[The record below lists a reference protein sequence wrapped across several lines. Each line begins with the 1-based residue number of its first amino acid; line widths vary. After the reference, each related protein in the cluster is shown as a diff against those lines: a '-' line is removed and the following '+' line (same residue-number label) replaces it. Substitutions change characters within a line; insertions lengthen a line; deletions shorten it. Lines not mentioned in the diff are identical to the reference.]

1 MFETL
6 SEFIVSAIVI
16 VFAAHRLVQASEE
29 IAACTGIGHLFIGS
43 LFLAGSTSAPEF
55 FVDVRATME
64 GIPNLAA
71 GDLLGSSLM
80 NLMIFSFLALR
91 FHAMREPARTPDL
104 RLSSLLAALL
114 SAEVGFFIWL
124 HPPWQLLGL
133 NVGSLLLMG
142 TYLFGMRRLFR
153 RMQSGTPSPAPRVSR
168 RQVFKPMLKFFLATL
183 AIFFASP
190 LLVGS
195 MESIALK
202 TGLGN
207 TFIGTS
213 LLALTTSFPEL
224 VASITAARRGLFDLM
239 LGNIVGSNALNMVIF
254 VLMDW
259 IWQKPPL
266 WSHLENKNIFVSG
279 AVVFNMLIVALT
291 WGGRKKHPALKL
303 TGTLLILLFSLGC
316 YVFLYLFRGSF

>member
-168 RQVFKPMLKFFLATL
+168 RQADVE
-183 AIFFASP
+183 IFFGDA
-190 LLVGS
+190 GD
-195 MESIALK
+195 
-202 TGLGN
+202 
-207 TFIGTS
+207 F
-213 LLALTTSFPEL
+213 F
-224 VASITAARRGLFDLM
+224 R
-239 LGNIVGSNALNMVIF
+239 
-254 VLMDW
+254 
-259 IWQKPPL
+259 
-266 WSHLENKNIFVSG
+266 
-279 AVVFNMLIVALT
+279 
-291 WGGRKKHPALKL
+291 
-303 TGTLLILLFSLGC
+303 FSLAGR
-316 YVFLYLFRGSF
+316 LDGKHRLKNGIGQYLHRH